1 MSTLRL
7 HIEKRNFFV
16 LALVALLCITTL
28 VYAAA
33 PLMILGV
40 PFAKWLILTVNGYL
54 AYLTIKAEIKEYIKD
69 LDEKIADLE
78 DEVRA
83 LEKKRDDVEKDYNRR
98 NGYYKKFE
106 SKLKAAETALTG
118 AKQAV
123 IDAES
128 AVTKAKHKHII
139 TKEDTRLKYN
149 EYAHH
154 VRYCDWCN
162 GSALCS
168 EGSRLHSEW
177 QQWESKTAEAYKAIS
192 TAEEAVKTKE
202 EAVKDAKS
210 VVSYTTR
217 MKSFWK
223 SLKDKS
229 KAKLDTTQ
237 NKLDT
242 KVSELS
248 SKEFERDL
256 QDALL
261 ENTKGNIA
269 EAKKQLEAVKAKY
282 PDEWEKEM
290 AANPD
295 LAAKIE
301 DILNTEEESNED
313 PNNLP

>member
-1 MSTLRL
+1 MQLVRD
-7 HIEKRNFFV
+7 HIERRTLFAILFIS
-16 LALVALLCITTL
+16 LLCITFTL
-28 VYAAA
+28 YAVGPAVPIITA
-33 PLMILGV
+33 KLLWEIVGGV
-40 PFAKWLILTVNGYL
+40 SIAISLYYVIQDI
-54 AYLTIKAEIKEYIKD
+54 IKN
-69 LDEKIADLE
+69 LDKQIESLEK
-78 DEVRA
+78 EVRK
-83 LEKKRDDVEKDYNRR
+83 LYNQRR
-98 NGYYKKFE
+98 LAWDTFWDWN
-106 SKLKAAETALTG
+106 SKLIIAETALET
-118 AKQAV
+118 AEDALTAATQAV
-123 IDAES
+123 TDAES
-128 AVTKAKHKHII
+128 AVTKAVHKHQI

-229 KAKLDTTQ
+229 KAKLDTAQ